1 MRSIKLAPVSYVW
14 LLMFLSLAPVA
25 QQQRLSIYTGQSSFS
40 VNLTQRDGKDYVGL
54 QEVLTP
60 LGSVSSNLDG
70 RKWRLRFNGV
80 DGEFEDGSTR
90 AKIRGRGF
98 DLTAAFHL
106 DSGHGIVP
114 TSSLPNLLPR
124 FIGQAIQLHEAA
136 HRLFIGN
143 APTRFAA
150 QLVRGTS
157 EQLVLSFSSAVN
169 PTIST
174 EPGQLRMVF
183 QRDPV
188 IQTGPNTLALGGKT
202 IPSLS
207 FFENNGAAQISIPS
221 NQPLL
226 ARFSP
231 DRKTITIATVASAP
245 AASAVQT
252 QGSAV
257 APTPAQTSPAAQSG
271 QTMAAAQPAAPAQPA
286 VVVIDPSHGGS
297 ERGAALTET
306 LAEKDVTLSIA
317 RLLQRNLRSRGINT
331 MLLRDSDTDLTLE
344 QRAVMANSSR
354 AQIYVAIHAGTLG
367 TGVRVYSGLLPPTAI
382 KRGPF
387 LPWEAGQ
394 SPFLGVS
401 QNIAA
406 AIVTEI
412 GKAKVPAR
420 FLSAPLPPLNSVALP
435 AVAVE
440 VAPPGADVSALNT
453 AAYQELVAA
462 ALATGVAAAH
472 SVLTQPPT
480 ESTQAIP

>member
-40 VNLTQRDGKDYVGL
+40 LNLTQRDGKDYVGL
-54 QEVLTP
+54 QEALAP

-90 AKIRGRGF
+90 AKIRGHGL

-106 DSGHGIVP
+106 DSGRGIIP
-114 TSSLPNLLPR
+114 ISSLPNLLPR
-124 FIGQAIQLHEAA
+124 LLDQNVQLHESG

-143 APTRFAA
+143 AATRFAA
-150 QLVRGTS
+150 QLIRGPN

-174 EPGQLRMVF
+174 EPGALRMVF

-188 IQTGPNTLALGGKT
+188 VQTGPNTLALGGKT

-221 NQPLL
+221 NQALM
-226 ARFSP
+226 ARFSS
-231 DRKTITIATVASAP
+231 DRKTITIATVASTP
-245 AASAVQT
+245 AALAPPA
-252 QGSAV
+252 QGSA
-257 APTPAQTSPAAQSG
+257 APAIPTQISPTQGGQVTPAQPT
-271 QTMAAAQPAAPAQPA
+271 APAQPA
-286 VVVIDPSHGGS
+286 AVVIDPSHGGS

-317 RLLQRNLRSRGINT
+317 RLLQRNLRSRGIST
-331 MLLRDSDTDLTLE
+331 TLLRDSDVDLTLE

-367 TGVRVYSGLLPPTAI
+367 TGVRIYSALLPPSAVQ
-382 KRGPF
+382 RGRF

-394 SPFLGVS
+394 SPFLGAS

-406 AIVTEI
+406 AIATEI
-412 GKAKVPAR
+412 GKAKVTAR
-420 FLSAPLPPLNSVALP
+420 FLSAPLPPLNSLALP
-435 AVAVE
+435 AVGVE
-440 VAPPGADVSALNT
+440 VAPPGADVGALNT
-453 AAYQELVAA
+453 GAYQEQVAA
-462 ALATGVAAAH
+462 AVATGVAAAH

-480 ESTQAIP
+480 QSTQAVP

>member
-1 MRSIKLAPVSYVW
+1 
-14 LLMFLSLAPVA
+14 MFLSLAPVA
-25 QQQRLSIYTGQSSFS
+25 QQQRLSIYSGQSSFS
-40 VNLTQRDGKDYVGL
+40 VNLSQRDGKDYVGL

-70 RKWRLRFNGV
+70 RKWRMRFNGV

-90 AKIRGRGF
+90 AKIRGRGL

-106 DSGHGIVP
+106 DSGRGIVP
-114 TSSLPNLLPR
+114 TSSLPNLLAR
-124 FIGQAIQLHEAA
+124 LLGQNVQLHEAA

-143 APTRFAA
+143 AGTRFAA
-150 QLVRGTS
+150 QLIRGPN

-174 EPGQLRMVF
+174 EPGALRMVF

-188 IQTGPNTLALGGKT
+188 IQNGPNTLALGGKT
-202 IPSLS
+202 IPYLS

-221 NQPLL
+221 NQALM
-226 ARFSP
+226 ARFSS

-245 AASAVQT
+245 AASAPPA
-252 QGSAV
+252 QGPALPP
-257 APTPAQTSPAAQSG
+257 APAQTSPTQSG
-271 QTMAAAQPAAPAQPA
+271 QAAPAPPTAPAQPA

-317 RLLQRNLRSRGINT
+317 RLLQRNLQSRGIST
-331 MLLRDSDTDLTLE
+331 TLLRDSDADLTLE
-344 QRAVMANSSR
+344 QRAAMANSSR

-367 TGVRVYSGLLPPTAI
+367 TGVRIYSALLPPTAG

-387 LPWEAGQ
+387 LPWETGQ
-394 SPFLGVS
+394 SPFLGAS

-406 AIVTEI
+406 AIVMEI

-440 VAPPGADVSALNT
+440 VAPPGADVSALNSG
-453 AAYQELVAA
+453 AYQEQVAA
-462 ALATGVAAAH
+462 ALAAGVAAAH

-480 ESTQAIP
+480 ESTQGTP